1 MLPWRDEQ
9 ELVRVLKPVMT
20 KAGFKRYESCWYRF
34 GQEAIQVLDLQ
45 PSTSKTGKKVYLNL
59 GASFRSVQR
68 TTHFRLFDC
77 AVYGRMDR
85 IVPAEE
91 GYSTA
96 TDFSNNT
103 LDLRAR
109 CARVKDL
116 IEKHALPFLDKLTT
130 RSSIQAFADSELSIG
145 FTKNRRKFPKTPGS
159 PANL

>member
-1 MLPWRDEQ
+1 MLPWTDEQ

-34 GQEAIQVLDLQ
+34 SQEAIQVLDLQ

-68 TTHFRLFDC
+68 TAHFRLFDC

-85 IVPAEE
+85 IVPSEA

-96 TDFSNNT
+96 TDFSDSA
-103 LDLRAR
+103 LDFCAH
-109 CARVKDL
+109 CARIKELV
-116 IEKHALPFLDKLTT
+116 EKYALPFLDKLET
-130 RSSIQAFADSELSIG
+130 RSSIQAFADSDYSIG
-145 FTKNRRKFPKTPGS
+145 FTKNRRKFPMNPG
-159 PANL
+159 